1 MDIYS
6 ASYDSQ
12 NSLRIGFTCNINI
25 VQARNA
31 LVSSMKVEVVCR
43 DSINA
48 LLE

>member
-6 ASYDSQ
+6 ASYDTKT
-12 NSLRIGFTCNINI
+12 LFLLALLCYINI
-25 VQARNA
+25 VQARKA

-48 LLE
+48 L